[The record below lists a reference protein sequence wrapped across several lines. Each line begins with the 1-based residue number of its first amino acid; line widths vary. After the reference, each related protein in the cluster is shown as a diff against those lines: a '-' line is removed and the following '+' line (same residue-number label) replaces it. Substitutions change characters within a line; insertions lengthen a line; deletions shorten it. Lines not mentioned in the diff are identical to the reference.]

1 MAFLSY
7 KPALLLVALA
17 YPAVASA
24 DTLVLRDGARVRGEL
39 LSIRGSVVEFEETNG
54 EGRRRTV
61 RVDREQVARIEFDD
75 GQSGD
80 SFDLW
85 GDSSRQRD
93 PASRQAD
100 TPSAGM
106 RERVVEVSASQ
117 PWSDTGI
124 ALRSGQTIYLQ
135 ATGQVRWGRDRRDGP
150 DGEDDSPYN
159 AARPIPNRPA
169 AALIGRV
176 GQDQTEVFFIG
187 AETSPIRVRRSG
199 RLYLG
204 INDEYLEDNNGSFR
218 VLIRY

>member
-1 MAFLSY
+1 MAFLPY
-7 KPALLLVALA
+7 KALLLFALA
-17 YPAVASA
+17 CPTLAWA

-39 LSIRGSVVEFEETNG
+39 LSIRGGVVEFEETNG
-54 EGRRRTV
+54 AGRRRTV
-61 RVDREQVARIEFDD
+61 RVNRDEVARIEFGD
-75 GQSGD
+75 GQPSD

-85 GDSSRQRD
+85 GDSPRQSDPSSRQT
-93 PASRQAD
+93 D

-124 ALRSGQTIYLQ
+124 TVRSGQTLYLQ

-150 DGEDDSPYN
+150 GGEDDSPYN
-159 AARPIPNRPA
+159 AARPMPNRAA

-176 GQDQTEVFFIG
+176 GEDQTEVFFIG
-187 AETSPIRVRRSG
+187 GESGPIRVRRSG

-204 INDEYLEDNNGSFR
+204 INDEYLDDNNGNFR
-218 VLIRY
+218 VLIRH